1 MTTGFLNAWTNLRQ
15 RAAAFLGGEC
25 VLCRAHAADGAV
37 CAACAA
43 ALPGTGPGCPQCAA
57 PSSSGAVCGRC
68 LSHPPRFDAVSAAV
82 AYAYPA
88 DALVQAF
95 KYGGNHAAGRFL
107 GRALAAKTHERPD
120 LVVPIPLATGR
131 LAERGFNQAVEL
143 ARTVCN
149 THGYALAAHACRRVR
164 ETPSLTHMPFT
175 ERARSIRDAFV
186 CDANV
191 AGKTVA
197 VVDDVVTTGATLNE
211 LARML
216 KRAGAARV
224 IGWVAARTP

>member
-1 MTTGFLNAWTNLRQ
+1 MITGFLNAWSNLRQ
-15 RAAAFLGGEC
+15 RTAAFLGGEC

-37 CAACAA
+37 CPACAA
-43 ALPGTGPGCPQCAA
+43 TLPGTGPACPQCAA
-57 PSSSGAVCGRC
+57 PSPAGAVCGRC
-68 LSHPPRFDAVSAAV
+68 LAHPPRFDAVTAAYL
-82 AYAYPA
+82 YAYPA

-107 GRALAAKTHERPD
+107 GRALAARVHERPD
-120 LVVPIPLATGR
+120 LVVPIPLAPGR

-143 ARTVCN
+143 ARTVCHA
-149 THGYALAAHACRRVR
+149 HGYPLATHACRRVR
-164 ETPSLTHMPFT
+164 ETPSLTHMAHA
-175 ERARSIRDAFV
+175 ERAKSIRDAFV

-216 KRAGAARV
+216 KRAGAAR
-224 IGWVAARTP
+224 IISWVAARTP

>member
-1 MTTGFLNAWTNLRQ
+1 
-15 RAAAFLGGEC
+15 
-25 VLCRAHAADGAV
+25 CRAHAADGAV

-43 ALPGTGPGCPQCAA
+43 ALPLAEPACPQCAA
-57 PSSSGAVCGRC
+57 PSSTGGVCGRC
-68 LSHPPRFDAVSAAV
+68 LAHPPRFDAVSAGF
-82 AYAYPA
+82 AYAWPA

-107 GRALAAKTHERPD
+107 ARALAARARERPD
-120 LVVPIPLATGR
+120 LVVPIPLAPGR

-143 ARTVCN
+143 ARTVCHV
-149 THGYALAAHACRRVR
+149 HGYRLAAHACRRVR
-164 ETPSLTHMPFT
+164 ETPSLTHMAHA
-175 ERARSIRDAFV
+175 ERAQSIRDAFV

-191 AGKTVA
+191 AGRTVA